1 MRRRFK
7 RVVAALIGGAMLVT
21 PATALADAKPGQ
33 KFCPTY
39 KQIESTATGG
49 SYIAGILL
57 YETMGKVSR
66 TADRQTTTVST
77 TTSGELGVP
86 KVVSTETSTT
96 VAVTTEEGSITT
108 TADEPIGYYQMN
120 DGSVY
125 QVNCVTGQAEQV
137 G

>member
-1 MRRRFK
+1 MRRSFK

-57 YETMGKVSR
+57 YETMGSVER
-66 TADRQTTTVST
+66 TNEQRSTTVST

-86 KVVSTETSTT
+86 RVASTETSTT
-96 VAVTTEEGSITT
+96 VAVTTEEATITT

-125 QVNCVTGQAEQV
+125 QVNCITNKSEQV